1 MAITAVCRSSNF
13 QLGAPDSTVAASR
26 LASPGLPK
34 FLRRLLHCRGRC
46 CSGGA
51 PFFSGNGSWRFH
63 HETWDP
69 VTQNMLIIN
78 IYHIYIYIWKICGI
92 SMVYGTYRENI
103 WDIYGLW
110 TIYGKY
116 MENKHWSQGKW
127 WISNGISN
135 EIIVNPCWW
144 FQTWFLFFRTIWDH
158 LKTPTIC

>member
-26 LASPGLPK
+26 LALPGLPK

-51 PFFSGNGSWRFH
+51 PFFPGNGSWRFH

-78 IYHIYIYIWKICGI
+78 IYHIYIYGKYVGYLWFMEHIGKIYGI
-92 SMVYGTYRENI
+92 SMVYGTY
-103 WDIYGLW
+103 
-110 TIYGKY
+110 
-116 MENKHWSQGKW
+116 MENTWKTNIDPKE
-127 WISNGISN
+127 NGG
-135 EIIVNPCWW
+135 
-144 FQTWFLFFRTIWDH
+144 FLMGFLMR
-158 LKTPTIC
+158 L